1 MARKH
6 PLLYIHH
13 QGLQVQMVMEN
24 QAQRNSIHLQEM
36 QTLAVKAKA
45 LFLNLEQFLL
55 LVQDLAKDHQA
66 IRRCITTSDQELD
79 QVEQTL
85 AILLLVFIF
94 HQELLPPLASLLS
107 CRLSFVLPQETDQHQ
122 ETALLVETQQGCTLH
137 QEVQAYLEAVPN
149 QLMDCMFH
157 QEQQVLL
164 ETETNFRL
172 QYILCQGLQ
181 VIQLMAI
188 PCLVDFT
195 RFQDQQVQ
203 MVKVLKAQLDCIR
216 LQEAPL
222 PVVLEIQ
229 ATSLFITTSG
239 LEQDPVERIL
249 EIQQLGCMFRQ
260 EQHLLQGSLLNH
272 QHRYTRCL
280 GPPVLQDSLLI
291 VQARSTLRQEV
302 LLHPAMVPLVVVQ
315 QDSIQHQE
323 VLLLLQLEDL
333 LQSVFMYLLEV
344 QPQKEMVPLAMELL
358 DYTHRQGRLA
368 LKVADLQIQA
378 NFAQFLFLLLLLQ
391 VDPAQQADFMS
402 RQEPLLPMVL
412 LVKLRTGC
420 TRRRGH
426 QAILQTVH
434 QVHQR
439 CEQFQEM
446 DQINLTEIRRLMV

>member
-1 MARKH
+1 
-6 PLLYIHH
+6 
-13 QGLQVQMVMEN
+13 MEN

-412 LVKLRTGC
+412 LVKMRTGC